1 MWLVVAWSPSS
12 ISNFCRSDRA
22 EPESPRH
29 TPLPRQTQA
38 ARAMLRVIASL
49 TGRRAL
55 ASSSRIPRA
64 GFASEDTPWRT
75 VRYAAFERV
84 GEGFRPARG
93 PLEGEPTRDGPAT
106 DGDTSLASRARA
118 RGDCEKVV
126 AVADCGHGVG
136 RALVSALLEF
146 PECRMVVAGATP
158 SSELTTSLHMQHW
171 AECDAMQLDVSRVD
185 LADDAEV
192 KAWKDRVEFTFGV
205 PDVLITNCGELPSY
219 WKLNY
224 EAAETFCPND
234 NEVVVG
240 GCRPLQDST
249 LHADANAWDD
259 DTGDASSPSSS
270 SSSSPPPPPTPVRP
284 ARVWETRAIDWSR
297 MMNDV
302 KGVSALVR
310 HFTPAMVAR
319 GSGIVVNV
327 THVLDPPGGAEVA
340 AYQASRAAISA
351 LTRCLSHEIARDLE
365 VSATSRVIAVEL
377 NPGTL
382 RGLRHEDPE
391 ADVGPLH
398 RAHGDEAAQDWAH
411 AAVPFV
417 MNLTREVSGASLAVP
432 GFGGGERERAASKA
446 RGAAGSIGGV
456 APGHVAPEGT
466 TPARRLDLVRDFE

>member
-1 MWLVVAWSPSS
+1 MA
-12 ISNFCRSDRA
+12 DRPIRRVRA
-22 EPESPRH
+22 RGRG
-29 TPLPRQTQA
+29 LP
-38 ARAMLRVIASL
+38 
-49 TGRRAL
+49 
-55 ASSSRIPRA
+55 PRA
-64 GFASEDTPWRT
+64 GA
-75 VRYAAFERV
+75 
-84 GEGFRPARG
+84 
-93 PLEGEPTRDGPAT
+93 LEGEPTRDGPAT

-270 SSSSPPPPPTPVRP
+270 SSSSPPPTPTPVRP

-432 GFGGGERERAASKA
+432 GFGGGERERAASKLEA
-446 RGAAGSIGGV
+446 RRDRSGV
-456 APGHVAPEGT
+456 ASRGT
-466 TPARRLDLVRDFE
+466 SRRRERRRRGGWTWCGTLSDATNGERAREDCRA

>member
-1 MWLVVAWSPSS
+1 MWLVVASYPSS
-12 ISNFCRSDRA
+12 ISNFYRSDRPDTKA
-22 EPESPRH
+22 PVRHAPSETNTRRRARACFASSPPSPGDARSPR
-29 TPLPRQTQA
+29 
-38 ARAMLRVIASL
+38 
-49 TGRRAL
+49 RRASP
-55 ASSSRIPRA
+55 ARGS
-64 GFASEDTPWRT
+64 ASEDTPWRT

-84 GEGFRPARG
+84 GEGFRPAR
-93 PLEGEPTRDGPAT
+93 PLEEEPTRDRPAT
-106 DGDTSLASRARA
+106 EGDTSLASRARA

-224 EAAETFCPND
+224 EAAEAFCPND

-240 GCRPLQDST
+240 GCRPLEDST

-259 DTGDASSPSSS
+259 DTGDAPPPSS
-270 SSSSPPPPPTPVRP
+270 TTIVRP

-351 LTRCLSHEIARDLE
+351 LTRCLSYEIARDLE
-365 VSATSRVIAVEL
+365 VSATSRMIAVEL
-377 NPGTL
+377 DPG
-382 RGLRHEDPE
+382 RF
-391 ADVGPLH
+391 
-398 RAHGDEAAQDWAH
+398 GDCD
-411 AAVPFV
+411 
-417 MNLTREVSGASLAVP
+417 TRTPRRTSG
-432 GFGGGERERAASKA
+432 RCTA
-446 RGAAGSIGGV
+446 RT
-456 APGHVAPEGT
+456 GT
-466 TPARRLDLVRDFE
+466 RRRRTGRTRRCRS

>member
-1 MWLVVAWSPSS
+1 
-12 ISNFCRSDRA
+12 
-22 EPESPRH
+22 
-29 TPLPRQTQA
+29 
-38 ARAMLRVIASL
+38 MLRVIASL

-84 GEGFRPARG
+84 GEGFRPAR
-93 PLEGEPTRDGPAT
+93 PLEEEPTRDRPAT
-106 DGDTSLASRARA
+106 EGDTSLASRARA

-171 AECDAMQLDVSRVD
+171 AECDAMQLDVSRVN

-224 EAAETFCPND
+224 EAAEAFCPND

-240 GCRPLQDST
+240 GCRPLKDST

-259 DTGDASSPSSS
+259 DTGDA
-270 SSSSPPPPPTPVRP
+270 PPPTTTTIVRP

-351 LTRCLSHEIARDLE
+351 LTRCLSYEIARDLE
-365 VSATSRVIAVEL
+365 VSATSRMIAVEL
-377 NPGTL
+377 DPGTL

-417 MNLTREVSGASLAVP
+417 MNLTREVSGASLMVP
-432 GFGGGERERAASKA
+432 GFGGG
-446 RGAAGSIGGV
+446 AAGGIGGQ
-456 APGHVAPEGT
+456 APGHVVPEGT
-466 TPARRLDLVRDFE
+466 PPAQRMDLVRDFE

>member
-1 MWLVVAWSPSS
+1 MARRCFVPFEYFKFLSVGSTRKLLTHAPV
-12 ISNFCRSDRA
+12 
-22 EPESPRH
+22 E
-29 TPLPRQTQA
+29 TLPRQTHDA

-84 GEGFRPARG
+84 GEGFRPAR
-93 PLEGEPTRDGPAT
+93 PLEEEPTRDRPAT
-106 DGDTSLASRARA
+106 EGDTSLASRARA

-171 AECDAMQLDVSRVD
+171 AECDAMQLDVERVD

-224 EAAETFCPND
+224 EAAEAFCPND

-240 GCRPLQDST
+240 GCRPLEDST

-259 DTGDASSPSSS
+259 DTGDA
-270 SSSSPPPPPTPVRP
+270 PPPPTPVRP

-351 LTRCLSHEIARDLE
+351 MTRCLSYEIARDLE
-365 VSATSRVIAVEL
+365 VSATSRMIAVEL
-377 NPGTL
+377 DPGTL

-417 MNLTREVSGASLAVP
+417 MSLTREVSGASLMVP
-432 GFGGGERERAASKA
+432 GFGGG
-446 RGAAGSIGGV
+446 AAGGIGGR
-456 APGHVAPEGT
+456 APGHVVPEGT
-466 TPARRLDLVRDFE
+466 PPAQGMDLVRDFE

>member
-1 MWLVVAWSPSS
+1 MWLVVALNPSS
-12 ISNFCRSDRA
+12 GSNFYRSDRPDTKA
-22 EPESPRH
+22 PVRH
-29 TPLPRQTQA
+29 TPLPRQTHDA

-84 GEGFRPARG
+84 GEGFRPAR
-93 PLEGEPTRDGPAT
+93 PLEEEPTRDRPAT
-106 DGDTSLASRARA
+106 EGDTSLASRARA

-171 AECDAMQLDVSRVD
+171 AECDAMQLDVSRVN

-224 EAAETFCPND
+224 EAAEAFCPND

-240 GCRPLQDST
+240 GCRPLKDST

-259 DTGDASSPSSS
+259 DTGDA
-270 SSSSPPPPPTPVRP
+270 PPPTTTTIVRP

-351 LTRCLSHEIARDLE
+351 LTRCLSYEIARDLE
-365 VSATSRVIAVEL
+365 VSATSRMIAVEL
-377 NPGTL
+377 DPGTL

-417 MNLTREVSGASLAVP
+417 MNLTREVSGASLMVP
-432 GFGGGERERAASKA
+432 GFGGG
-446 RGAAGSIGGV
+446 AAGGIGGR
-456 APGHVAPEGT
+456 APGHVVPEGT
-466 TPARRLDLVRDFE
+466 PPAQRMDLVRDFE

>member
-1 MWLVVAWSPSS
+1 MWLVVASFPSSS
-12 ISNFCRSDRA
+12 ISNFYRSDRH
-22 EPESPRH
+22 ESSLH
-29 TPLPRQTQA
+29 TPLSRPFRDKHTTP
-38 ARAMLRVIASL
+38 RAMLRVIASL

-84 GEGFRPARG
+84 GEGFRPAR
-93 PLEGEPTRDGPAT
+93 PLEEGPTRDRPAT
-106 DGDTSLASRARA
+106 EGDTSLASRARA

-158 SSELTTSLHMQHW
+158 ASELTTSLHMQHW
-171 AECDAMQLDVSRVD
+171 AECDAMQLDVERVD

-224 EAAETFCPND
+224 EAAEAFCPSD

-240 GCRPLQDST
+240 GCRPLEDST

-259 DTGDASSPSSS
+259 DTGDA
-270 SSSSPPPPPTPVRP
+270 PPPSTPVRP

-340 AYQASRAAISA
+340 AYQR
-351 LTRCLSHEIARDLE
+351 
-365 VSATSRVIAVEL
+365 
-377 NPGTL
+377 
-382 RGLRHEDPE
+382 
-391 ADVGPLH
+391 
-398 RAHGDEAAQDWAH
+398 
-411 AAVPFV
+411 
-417 MNLTREVSGASLAVP
+417 
-432 GFGGGERERAASKA
+432 RER
-446 RGAAGSIGGV
+446 RY
-456 APGHVAPEGT
+456 
-466 TPARRLDLVRDFE
+466 RR

>member
-1 MWLVVAWSPSS
+1 
-12 ISNFCRSDRA
+12 
-22 EPESPRH
+22 
-29 TPLPRQTQA
+29 
-38 ARAMLRVIASL
+38 MLRVIASL

-64 GFASEDTPWRT
+64 GFASEDAPWRT

-84 GEGFRPARG
+84 GEGFRSARG
-93 PLEGEPTRDGPAT
+93 PLEGEPTE
-106 DGDTSLASRARA
+106 GDTSLASRARA

-249 LHADANAWDD
+249 LHSDANAWDD
-259 DTGDASSPSSS
+259 DTGDASSS
-270 SSSSPPPPPTPVRP
+270 SSSSPPPPTTTPVRP

-310 HFTPAMVAR
+310 HFTPGMVAR

-432 GFGGGERERAASKA
+432 GFGGGERERVASRA
-446 RGAAGSIGGV
+446 RGAA
-456 APGHVAPEGT
+456 GHVAPEGT
-466 TPARRLDLVRDFE
+466 TPTRRLDPVRDFE